1 MMDKQSNR
9 QQNMLTEQT
18 LDMSQVPLRCA
29 NCEIEFLW
37 PPTVVQSITY
47 CCVGCATGGPCCC
60 DYSQYH
66 SVKISGVIHYGPGPD
81 PEVPSNS
88 IASQIQRGKEIYT
101 VAAAI
106 HPIGERVVVK
116 PAAKEEVTKSGIV
129 IPDTAKEKPQEGT
142 VIAVGSGRLLDN
154 GDRAPVEVKVGD
166 RVLFAKYGGTEF
178 KLDGEEY
185 LVLKE
190 NDILAVIG

>member
-1 MMDKQSNR
+1 
-9 QQNMLTEQT
+9 
-18 LDMSQVPLRCA
+18 V
-29 NCEIEFLW
+29 F
-37 PPTVVQSITY
+37 VVAKIRP
-47 CCVGCATGGPCCC
+47 VG
-60 DYSQYH
+60 D
-66 SVKISGVIHYGPGPD
+66 
-81 PEVPSNS
+81 
-88 IASQIQRGKEIYT
+88 
-101 VAAAI
+101 
-106 HPIGERVVVK
+106 RVVVK

-154 GDRAPVEVKVGD
+154 GDRAPIDVREGD

-190 NDILAVIG
+190 NDILAIIG